1 MIKRKIK
8 ICVNGGINVNNRK
21 YVKYFIHSSTQ
32 NTFHLEKKAYQTSV
46 SYGFRHC
53 KKYLYSIYSIFYIE
67 QYGKRLSTIF
77 FVISQCVFKFLST
90 KLELLKWPGNTLF
103 FLELQNIFRFSGK
116 YLNLPNR
123 VSSQTF
129 GLDCGN
135 DIMSALFG
143 IHATALIKMSL

>member
-1 MIKRKIK
+1 MVLDTVKNIYIPSTPFF
-8 ICVNGGINVNNRK
+8 ILNSMANG
-21 YVKYFIHSSTQ
+21 FQ
-32 NTFHLEKKAYQTSV
+32 QF
-46 SYGFRHC
+46 
-53 KKYLYSIYSIFYIE
+53 
-67 QYGKRLSTIF
+67 F
-77 FVISQCVFKFLST
+77 FVISECVFKFLST